1 MRLDDPR
8 RLAAFRAGR
17 IETAEDPTL
26 NAIVHRM
33 SKEADAPIALVSLV
47 MDRVQYFRAAV
58 GLPTELALA
67 SATNRCDSF
76 CQFVV
81 QEEKLFIVEDAP
93 HDKRVPQ
100 ALVER
105 YGVTAY
111 AGAPLFVEGQVL
123 GSLCVLDVKPRQFSS
138 AFLESL
144 ISAAAEVSARL
155 EELVVSAKQ
164 QPLPVGAAIDP
175 RALAA
180 LITRQLES
188 MAAAVDAGTPLMN
201 VLAEIPREKW
211 TLELLGQEAEQIG
224 DAAAFYR
231 ALTNQFSRLQTAVQ
245 RLSVASVAMVSD
257 PTVDSLSQDIGA
269 LGRNLAEGLAFVR
282 VVEALANDAL
292 TAHETTRTLSVLH
305 VALGFSSDLRASLAL
320 ATEDARRLNTN
331 TDSVGGAQ

>member
-17 IETAEDPTL
+17 IETTEDPML
-26 NAIVHRM
+26 NAIVDRM
-33 SKEADAPIALVSLV
+33 AKEADAPIALVSLV

-231 ALTNQFSRLQTAVQ
+231 ALMNQFSRLQTAVQ
-245 RLSVASVAMVSD
+245 RLSVASIAMVSD
-257 PTVDSLSQDIGA
+257 PTVNSLSQDICA

-292 TAHETTRTLSVLH
+292 TAQETTRTLSVLH

-331 TDSVGGAQ
+331 TASVGGAQ